1 MVWLSLSM
9 TFRILSL
16 LNSTIHHNLPFAKL
30 QSAKSST
37 SLRLPSATVCGAQ
50 ARRRQTHTYRHANPS
65 GTSDFIQFA
74 DVISSPSNISTQPCN
89 IMQYHAISLNI
100 SIEEFIKNYEATAA
114 MLPYCQL
121 HDSVGA
127 QTHNFRRSPAPNSVE
142 EHISRYARPTQNKSN
157 HDQYQSGPHR
167 NSLMLKTFLACSN
180 MFKHAHQKLSKS
192 TPQTHL
198 LAVLYSNSSIT
209 VNIVLLFNEL
219 EWPRFKHRSQKSNK
233 TACFHQVSSS
243 RSPPGWK
250 RQWKKSPR
258 SPKPRLRKAE
268 NKAGWTTVEQFV
280 VGWSLETY
288 SSLYFTEKS
297 WGFMIFMC
305 KACMSQ
311 RFRSRPRTHTHKIT
325 QTRPLEQSARTSFK
339 HSIYV
344 PQNIRRNSL
353 ASMSVSL
360 WILLMFGSHP
370 IGMYPLTG
378 FTMFHL
384 DSQVLQDI
392 CQFI

>member
-1 MVWLSLSM
+1 MNW
-9 TFRILSL
+9 
-16 LNSTIHHNLPFAKL
+16 NDP
-30 QSAKSST
+30 
-37 SLRLPSATVCGAQ
+37 G
-50 ARRRQTHTYRHANPS
+50 
-65 GTSDFIQFA
+65 
-74 DVISSPSNISTQPCN
+74 
-89 IMQYHAISLNI
+89 LNI
-100 SIEEFIKNYEATAA
+100 ALKNQTKQLVFIKSH
-114 MLPYCQL
+114 L
-121 HDSVGA
+121 HDHLQGEKGSEKNL
-127 QTHNFRRSPAPNSVE
+127 QDHPNLGSE
-142 EHISRYARPTQNKSN
+142 K
-157 HDQYQSGPHR
+157 
-167 NSLMLKTFLACSN
+167 LKT
-180 MFKHAHQKLSKS
+180 
-192 TPQTHL
+192 
-198 LAVLYSNSSIT
+198 
-209 VNIVLLFNEL
+209 
-219 EWPRFKHRSQKSNK
+219 R
-233 TACFHQVSSS
+233 QVE
-243 RSPPGWK
+243 
-250 RQWKKSPR
+250 Q
-258 SPKPRLRKAE
+258 RLK
-268 NKAGWTTVEQFV
+268 QFV